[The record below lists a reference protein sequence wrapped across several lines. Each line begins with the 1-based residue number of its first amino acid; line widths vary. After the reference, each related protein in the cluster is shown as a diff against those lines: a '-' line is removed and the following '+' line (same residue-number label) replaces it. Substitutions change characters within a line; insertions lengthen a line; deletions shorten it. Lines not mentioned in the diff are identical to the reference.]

1 MIKLLEIREYLRRF
15 YSKYELY
22 IVPAGKFIIALLVFL
37 LINGNLGYMEK
48 IAKVPLMFVLALACS
63 FLPVSFILFFAAA
76 LILLHTYALSMEV
89 AAVVGIVFVLIFL
102 LYLRMSPK
110 EVLITMLTPVAFA
123 LHIPYILPITI
134 GLVGSPAS
142 VFSVGSGI
150 VIYYTLN
157 AVTQMSNAIDSLDSE
172 KTASKFRFIIDG
184 IIQNKTMMVM
194 IVAFAATIIVV
205 YFVHRMN
212 IDHAWTVA
220 TIVGALTNALIVL
233 VGDLMFVTR
242 ASLFGVLGGTVLAI
256 GVVYVLKFFMFNLDY
271 ARTERVQFEDDEY
284 YYYVKAVPKITL
296 QETNKTV
303 KKVSAKAPVSD
314 KSKSGGIKA
323 EKTAEKAA
331 EQTTERRVKKESSLA
346 GAASAVKSNSS
357 AAKKSAGASAHKSTS
372 ASGSYDSF
380 SANDALLGETRVV
393 AEKSVDEGRVVK
405 KAANPA
411 ASASQSA
418 SNAGAARSTSN
429 SRIAGDLACRRNQGQ
444 TRVRN
449 DGYAGPNPSVGMT
462 NGETIAERIRRERLK
477 EAESID
483 ADRLRRQNS
492 D

>member
-63 FLPVSFILFFAAA
+63 FLPVILFFAAA

-242 ASLFGVLGGTVLAI
+242 ASLLGVLGGTVLAI

-314 KSKSGGIKA
+314 KPKSGGIKA
-323 EKTAEKAA
+323 EKTAEKAT
-331 EQTTERRVKKESSLA
+331 EQTAERRVKKESSLA

-357 AAKKSAGASAHKSTS
+357 VVKKSAGASAHKSTS
-372 ASGSYDSF
+372 ASGSYDSL
-380 SANDALLGETRVV
+380 SADDALLGETRVV

-429 SRIAGDLACRRNQGQ
+429 SRIAGDLAGRRNQGQ